1 MKSDAP
7 GGLSTETAESAP
19 PGSLSTRT
27 PAKTPTANFPTYST
41 YAIVTYGECQANF
54 GFFSRRKSISEMP
67 APNKYNLVMSVIKRR
82 IREGDYF
89 VESIPGER
97 RLAEETGVSYMTAR
111 RAVQQLLEEKVLMRQ
126 ASGSL
131 QVHPDYKERVNPAEV
146 VLLYPAYP
154 SSYLTQLRVLVAE
167 AAARRGLSLRPGQ
180 FVHWDEQSL
189 VDVVAQAKGTLV
201 IPYGPVIPAR
211 LLKHFTD
218 NKVVILDGDFTSDGL
233 PSIRLF
239 SDECIQHVLNHLWK
253 LGHRHVDCI
262 NTQNRNPE
270 IDRRIDIWKQWL
282 VRRQCNGR
290 LHDDPAPIFTDPT
303 IVANRLMSRIVDGRQ
318 SDATAFMATT
328 CPAAIGAI
336 RACYERDIKVGKDLS
351 ICAVNLEPPAEFFCP
366 SITGL
371 NTPELS
377 DELGKC
383 FEWFAS
389 DKAWWAPTLLLEP
402 KTSNLFEGESTG
414 RPGGYAPVVEG

>member
-1 MKSDAP
+1 
-7 GGLSTETAESAP
+7 
-19 PGSLSTRT
+19 
-27 PAKTPTANFPTYST
+27 
-41 YAIVTYGECQANF
+41 
-54 GFFSRRKSISEMP
+54 
-67 APNKYNLVMSVIKRR
+67 MSVIKQR

-89 VESIPGER
+89 VDCIPGER

-111 RAVQQLLEEKVLMRQ
+111 RAVQQLLEEKVLIRQ

-131 QVHPDYKERVNPAEV
+131 DVHPDYTKRVNTAEV

-154 SSYLTQLRVLVAE
+154 SSYLTQLRVLVAD
-167 AAARRGLSLRPGQ
+167 AAARRGLPLRPGQ
-180 FVHWDEQSL
+180 FVHWEEQAL

-201 IPYGPVIPAR
+201 IPYGPVIPTR

-239 SDECIQHVLNHLWK
+239 SDACIERVLDHLWE

-262 NTQNRNPE
+262 NTQNRNSE
-270 IDRRIDIWKQWL
+270 IDRRIGIWQRWL
-282 VRRQCNGR
+282 NRRSCRGE
-290 LHDDPAPIFTDPT
+290 LHDDPAPVFTDPT
-303 IVANRLMSRIVDGRQ
+303 IIAYRLMSKLVDDRQ
-318 SDATAFMATT
+318 SDATAFIATT

-336 RACYERDIKVGKDLS
+336 RACYERDIEVGKDLS

-371 NTPELS
+371 NTPDLS
-377 DELGKC
+377 EELGKC

-389 DKAWWAPTLLLEP
+389 DKQWRSPMLLEP
-402 KTSNLFEGESTG
+402 QDSNLFQGESTG
-414 RPGGYAPVVEG
+414 RSNRQSRRIRS

>member
-1 MKSDAP
+1 
-7 GGLSTETAESAP
+7 
-19 PGSLSTRT
+19 
-27 PAKTPTANFPTYST
+27 
-41 YAIVTYGECQANF
+41 
-54 GFFSRRKSISEMP
+54 MP
-67 APNKYNLVMSVIKRR
+67 APSKYNEVMSVIKRR

-89 VESIPGER
+89 VDNIPGER

-111 RAVQQLLEEKVLMRQ
+111 RAVQQLLQEEVLIRLP
-126 ASGSL
+126 SGSL
-131 QVHPDYKERVNPAEV
+131 EVHPDYTQRVNPAEV

-154 SSYLTQLRVLVAE
+154 SSYLTQLRVLVSE
-167 AAARRGLSLRPGQ
+167 AAARRGLALRPGQ
-180 FVHWDEQSL
+180 FVHWDEQAI

-201 IPYGPVIPAR
+201 IPYGPIIPAMP
-211 LLKHFTD
+211 LKHFTD

-239 SDECIQHVLNHLWK
+239 SDDCIERVLEHLWE

-270 IDRRIDIWKQWL
+270 IDRRIGIWERWL
-282 VRRQCNGR
+282 NRRSCQGALR
-290 LHDDPAPIFTDPT
+290 DDPAPVFSDPT
-303 IVANRLMSRIVDGRQ
+303 IIAYRLMSRLIDERQ
-318 SDATAFMATT
+318 SGATAFIATT

-336 RACYERDIKVGKDLS
+336 RACYERDIEVGKDLS

-371 NTPELS
+371 NTPDLS
-377 DELGKC
+377 AELGKC

-389 DKAWWAPTLLLEP
+389 DEQWSAPKLLEP
-402 KTSNLFEGESTG
+402 RVSNLFEGESTG
-414 RPGGYAPVVEG
+414 RPGRRSRRVLL

>member
-1 MKSDAP
+1 MERALSSIFQNFSGDAFWATLEAVSTLFKP
-7 GGLSTETAESAP
+7 RYCNQECFDGIPRKLSQP
-19 PGSLSTRT
+19 L
-27 PAKTPTANFPTYST
+27 
-41 YAIVTYGECQANF
+41 V
-54 GFFSRRKSISEMP
+54 ISQLNRPMP
-67 APNKYNLVMSVIKRR
+67 APSKYNEVMSVIKRR

-89 VESIPGER
+89 VDSIPGER

-111 RAVQQLLEEKVLMRQ
+111 RAVQQLLEEEVLIRLP
-126 ASGSL
+126 SGSL
-131 QVHPDYKERVNPAEV
+131 KVHPDYTERVNPAEI

-180 FVHWDEQSL
+180 FVHWDEQAL

-201 IPYGPVIPAR
+201 IPYGPVIPAIP
-211 LLKHFTD
+211 LKHFND
-218 NKVVILDGDFTSDGL
+218 NRVVILDGDFTSDGL

-239 SDECIQHVLNHLWK
+239 SDVCIERVLDHLWK
-253 LGHRHVDCI
+253 LGHRRVDCI

-270 IDRRIDIWKQWL
+270 IDRRIGIWERWL
-282 VRRQCNGR
+282 SRRSCQGELR
-290 LHDDPAPIFTDPT
+290 DDPAPVFSDPT
-303 IVANRLMSRIVDGRQ
+303 ILAYRLMSRLIDGRQ
-318 SDATAFMATT
+318 SKATAFITTT

-336 RACYERDIKVGKDLS
+336 RACYERDIKVGTDLS
-351 ICAVNLEPPAEFFCP
+351 ICAVNLEPPAEFYCP

-377 DELGKC
+377 EVLGKC

-389 DKAWWAPTLLLEP
+389 SKPWSGPKLLEP
-402 KTSNLFEGESTG
+402 RDSNLFEGESTG
-414 RPGGYAPVVEG
+414 RPKRQPRRARA